1 MKLKVFPFLIS
12 MFFCLGLAA
21 QEQELTPEQQEKK
34 IRETLDQ
41 VVLKMEESLKLETW
55 QTFYVDSILTYNYAK
70 MQEEMMELSMN
81 KVENPDLFVR
91 VQDKWEEENYRA
103 IGKVLDE
110 EQWKKYLKQG
120 AARAKKA
127 RDKREAKRN
136 KQAQL
141 TK

>member
-41 VVLKMEESLKLETW
+41 VVLKMEESLNLETW

-103 IGKVLDE
+103 INKVLDE

-127 RDKREAKRN
+127 RDRREAKRN

>member
-12 MFFCLGLAA
+12 LFFCLGLAA

-34 IRETLDQ
+34 IRETLDN
-41 VVLKMEESLKLETW
+41 VVLKMEESLNLETW

-127 RDKREAKRN
+127 RDRREAKRN

>member
-12 MFFCLGLAA
+12 LFFCLGLAA

-41 VVLKMEESLKLETW
+41 VVLKMEESLNLETW

-127 RDKREAKRN
+127 RDRREAKRN

>member
-1 MKLKVFPFLIS
+1 MKTKAIPFLIS
-12 MFFCLGLAA
+12 LFFCLGLAA

-34 IRETLDQ
+34 IRETLEN

-55 QTFYVDSILTYNYAK
+55 QTFYVDSILTYNYAR
-70 MQEEMMELSMN
+70 MQEEMMALSMN

-110 EQWKKYLKQG
+110 QQWKKYLKQG

-127 RDKREAKRN
+127 RDKREAKRSKN
-136 KQAQL
+136 D
-141 TK
+141 